1 MTEAPNRIGTMGRRL
16 ALIVFGLALSLVL
29 LEGLLQAGAAYNR
42 SALHGDAP
50 AGVAGASRVVCV
62 GDSNTFGIT
71 LPRDSTYPAFLQ
83 DLFRADPA
91 TASVEV
97 LNLGIPGTN
106 SSLLRTRLGSIIDTF
121 HPDTLLMM
129 IGANDFWTIPVPV
142 EDEATTWRQRLWA
155 HSRVYRLFY
164 MLARATRREEL
175 APEVIVETQKGG
187 KGRGVVR
194 QGDEEI
200 DLSWTGR
207 ADGGQVD
214 WRDKLAENLRAMA
227 ALAQRHGVQFVLLT
241 YPAEGAA
248 YAHANKVIRQAAP
261 GLRFVD
267 LGADFRRAC
276 PQLACPEI
284 FLADLHPN
292 ALGYQIAASLVWRA
306 LRAANGSAS
315 VLPDQLFPAAVPWLQ
330 RIDHAQAA
338 ASGVP
343 PAHAAAGTAP

>member
-1 MTEAPNRIGTMGRRL
+1 MTEAPNRIATVGRRL
-16 ALIVFGLALSLVL
+16 GLIVFGLALSLVL

-42 SALHGDAP
+42 GALRGDAP
-50 AGVAGASRVVCV
+50 AAVAVASRVVCV

-83 DLFRADPA
+83 DLFRADPT

-97 LNLGIPGTN
+97 LNLGVPGTN
-106 SSLLRTRLGSIIDTF
+106 SSLLRTRLGTIIDTF
-121 HPDTLLMM
+121 HPDTLLVM

-142 EDEATTWRQRLWA
+142 EDEATTWRQQLWA
-155 HSRVYRLFY
+155 YSRVYRLFY

-175 APEVIVETQKGG
+175 APEVIVETPKGG
-187 KGRGVVR
+187 KVRGVVR
-194 QGDEEI
+194 QGDQEI

-207 ADGGQVD
+207 ADDDQVD
-214 WRDKLAENLRAMA
+214 WRDKLAVNLRAMA
-227 ALAQRHGVQFVLLT
+227 ALAQRRGVQFVLLT

-248 YAHANKVIRQAAP
+248 YGRANKVIRQAAP

-292 ALGYQIAASLVWRA
+292 KLGYQIAASLVWRA
-306 LRAANGSAS
+306 LRDAKGSAPT
-315 VLPDQLFPAAVPWLQ
+315 LPDQLFPAAVPWLQ
-330 RIDHAQAA
+330 RIDQAPPAQAA
-338 ASGVP
+338 A
-343 PAHAAAGTAP
+343 ATAP